1 MSRSV
6 IISDIMPIVERI
18 FSKLGT
24 DLPYGS
30 IRDKKLI
37 DFLDEQLSHRFRIAG
52 QDEHCEQLEE
62 QIKQAK
68 QNDSKE
74 LENLIGKLLNQY
86 INLRKTLDCAERN
99 DVSPPDRFEEQRK
112 KARKVWRAVNG

>member
-74 LENLIGKLLNQY
+74 LENLINFLGSRSVKAVAVIIIGIIIIVAGKIY
-86 INLRKTLDCAERN
+86 IEFK
-99 DVSPPDRFEEQRK
+99 
-112 KARKVWRAVNG
+112 